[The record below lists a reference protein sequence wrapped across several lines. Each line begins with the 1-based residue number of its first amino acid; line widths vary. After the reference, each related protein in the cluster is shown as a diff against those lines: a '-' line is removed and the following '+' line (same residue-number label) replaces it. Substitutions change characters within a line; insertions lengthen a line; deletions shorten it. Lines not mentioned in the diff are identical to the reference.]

1 MNFNKLRSYIS
12 ENEFEMKIYKNQ
24 IDVLNYESIGHFDTN
39 KVIIRLKDGNV
50 VINGEYLVVSKL
62 LSDEVLVTGTI
73 KNIEFR

>member
-62 LSDEVLVTGTI
+62 LSDEILVTGTI